1 MIPTASS
8 LSPSSAVRTVE
19 PGWALAFACCALA
32 VIAAQPADAS
42 ATFSA
47 SGRVEVAF
55 SPADDPAALVLR
67 TIAAARSSI
76 QVQAYSFTSQPIAN
90 ALVDAR
96 ARGVRVEVLVDAD
109 MNRRGGKALPKLLAA
124 GVPVLAET
132 RYAAAHNKV
141 IIVDATG
148 PGCKLLT
155 GSYNFS
161 WSAQNRNAENVIV
174 LHDNCAVARHYL
186 DNWQRHRADAT
197 RVRGFP
203 LRH

>member
-1 MIPTASS
+1 MRISE
-8 LSPSSAVRTVE
+8 LRRRL
-19 PGWALAFACCALA
+19 WFACCVGCCLA
-32 VIAAQPADAS
+32 GLQPAQAS
-42 ATFSA
+42 ETFA
-47 SGRVEVAF
+47 AAGRVEVAF

-67 TIAAARSSI
+67 TIAAARRSI
-76 QVQAYSFTSQPIAN
+76 HVQAYSFTSRPIAD
-90 ALVDAR
+90 ALVAAR
-96 ARGVRVEVLVDAD
+96 ARGVSVEVLVDAD
-109 MNRRGGKALPKLLAA
+109 MNRRGGKALPRLLAA

-141 IIVDATG
+141 IIVDAAG

-161 WSAQNRNAENVIV
+161 WSAQNRNAENMLV
-174 LHDNCAVARHYL
+174 LHDNCAVTRHYL
-186 DNWQRHRADAT
+186 DNWQRHRAESV